1 MASKSGGD
9 QSVLDTNPHLA
20 HYVFKMLVTSVVTR
34 NASGQHPLSVSSS
47 GESDSDDDD
56 HHHTDGH
63 SEHNETVSSA
73 DEDGQPKPPRSNT
86 SSNGNRTV
94 GPTREEKE
102 DIVRKIIELL
112 DNEQEE
118 DVKDLLRSPMG
129 DLGKVSTQPGLP
141 YCSKPAQTDL
151 QDDTIMDQVCLDCM
165 HRHRGTFVVLR
176 RG

>member
-1 MASKSGGD
+1 MASKPIGD
-9 QSVLDTNPHLA
+9 PSVLDTNPHLA
-20 HYVFKMLVTSVVTR
+20 HYLFKMLVTSVATR

-56 HHHTDGH
+56 HRHHTDGH
-63 SEHNETVSSA
+63 SEHNEAASSA

-86 SSNGNRTV
+86 SSNGNRPT

-102 DIVRKIIELL
+102 DIVRKIIDLL

-129 DLGKVSTQPGLP
+129 DLGKVSGSPV
-141 YCSKPAQTDL
+141 PAPF
-151 QDDTIMDQVCLDCM
+151 IVRPRPP
-165 HRHRGTFVVLR
+165 H
-176 RG
+176 